1 MNLEGSMLI
10 DSEPS
15 LATATLARNF
25 HPVSCSDTCTVTPLV
40 ESDST
45 RMPLLTKW
53 SHPGAF
59 SCQRT
64 TPFLRFTTAMVGGR
78 FVAGI
83 FFRYIAATNPMVP
96 SAAWI
101 LAV

>member
-1 MNLEGSMLI
+1 MNLEGSTPM

-15 LATATLARNF
+15 FAMATLARNF

-40 ESDST
+40 VSDST
-45 RMPLLTKW
+45 RIPLLTKW
-53 SHPGAF
+53 SHPGAP

-78 FVAGI
+78 LAEGVFL
-83 FFRYIAATNPMVP
+83 RYIAATNPMVP
-96 SAAWI
+96 SAA
-101 LAV
+101 